1 MTGTSVTSH
10 EDAPAPDD
18 QRETITMLSD
28 PATYGISGEVERIDT
43 HAAIVFL
50 AGERV
55 YKLKRAVRYAYLDH
69 STPQKRRAVCEAE
82 LRLNRRTAPDLYLDV
97 RCVGRRADGTL
108 ALGEGE
114 PVDWLV
120 VMRRFDG
127 DCLLNA
133 MAARGGLD
141 PLLIREL
148 ADAIAR
154 FHAEAPVIEDDGVE
168 RVRDV
173 ILGNRASMEALPE
186 GTISSEERGQLCEAS
201 LAMLDNLAPLLH
213 ERAAAGLVRHCHGD
227 LHLANICL
235 WQGKPTLFDCLEF
248 DPALATT
255 DVFYD
260 LAFLVMDLWH
270 RGLQREANLLLNRYC
285 DMRPEDVGL
294 AAMPLFLSM
303 RAAIRAHVGALAAG
317 QQADAEGT
325 ARVLGEVRR
334 YMDDALCFLE
344 RKPAKLIAV
353 GGLSGTGKSTLAG
366 ELAPQIG
373 SAPGARWLRTDV
385 LRKRIRGLVPEQ
397 HLPADAYS
405 LEASRQLYHRLIDDT
420 RKLLEAGCSVV
431 LDGVFG
437 IESDRR
443 EIEALARVLGV
454 EFCGIWLEAPIE
466 VLRARVDAREGDAS
480 DADGA
485 IVELQSRHD
494 VGDVAPW
501 HRLSSAGSRAELLDR
516 ALALCPPR

>member
-1 MTGTSVTSH
+1 MTGSSVTSH
-10 EDAPAPDD
+10 KDAPAPDD
-18 QRETITMLSD
+18 QNETIAMLSD

-82 LRLNRRTAPDLYLDV
+82 LHLNRRTAPDLYLDV
-97 RCVGRRADGTL
+97 QSVGRRADGTL

-127 DCLLNA
+127 DCLLDT
-133 MAARGGLD
+133 MAARGALD

-154 FHAEAPVIEDDGVE
+154 FHAEAPVIEDDGVA

-186 GTISSEERGQLCEAS
+186 GAISLEKRGQLCEAS
-201 LAMLDNLAPLLH
+201 MAMLGNLAPLLH

-270 RGLQREANLLLNRYC
+270 RGLRLEANHLLNRYC

-294 AAMPLFLSM
+294 ATMPLFLSM
-303 RAAIRAHVGALAAG
+303 RAAIRAHVGAMAAG
-317 QQADAEGT
+317 QQADTAAT
-325 ARVLGEVRR
+325 ARVLDEVRA
-334 YMDDALCFLE
+334 YMDDAFGFLE
-344 RKPAKLIAV
+344 RKPPMLVAV

-366 ELAPQIG
+366 ELSPHLG
-373 SAPGARWLRTDV
+373 GAPGARGLRTDV
-385 LRKRIRGLVPEQ
+385 LRKRIRGLVPEE

-405 LEASRQLYHRLIDDT
+405 LEASRKLYHRLIADT
-420 RKLLEAGCSVV
+420 RRLLQAGQTVI
-431 LDGVFG
+431 LDGVLG
-437 IESDRR
+437 VAGDRY
-443 EIEALARVLGV
+443 EIEDLAQALGV
-454 EFCGIWLEAPIE
+454 PFVGIWLEAPIE
-466 VLRARVDAREGDAS
+466 VLHARVDAREGDAS

-485 IVELQSRHD
+485 IVDLQSHHD
-494 VGDVAPW
+494 VGDLSGW
-501 HRLSSAGSRAELLDR
+501 HRLDSSGTREDLLGRVREL
-516 ALALCPPR
+516 CEF